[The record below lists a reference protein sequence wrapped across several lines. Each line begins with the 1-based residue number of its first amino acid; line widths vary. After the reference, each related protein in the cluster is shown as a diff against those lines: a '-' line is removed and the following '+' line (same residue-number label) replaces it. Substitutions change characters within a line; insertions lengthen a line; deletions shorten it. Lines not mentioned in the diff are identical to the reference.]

1 MHAFTQAAAE
11 YVGVTLRS
19 AMRSVGQGLQSGADY
34 LRDNPAV
41 MAVAI
46 IALLVLVRLLTRRRR

>member
-1 MHAFTQAAAE
+1 MQPLSQAAAE

-46 IALLVLVRLLTRRRR
+46 VALVVLVRLLTRKRR